1 MGRSGVLLLLA
12 AEPLR
17 ARPEGVGGLPAAAAA
32 VLRGEG
38 GREAGVGA
46 GLGPPRQSATAAA
59 ARAAEAVLPPLC
71 LLEAERRAGAG
82 GDVGA
87 VLHGVAAAAL
97 LQPRGR
103 HRLLEAVSGR
113 ARGGGAGAVR
123 VAVEA
128 GVGLAGAALGLGVEV
143 VPVLEVLLGGAAVQH
158 PLDDLAAGAPRAA
171 RGEAAPPAAWGHR
184 VGPRTYLDERRHCA
198 DISTDNRHDT
208 DSGETKSLTTVSAWS
223 LLQGVETGDTTQ
235 KSDTAAAV

>member
-1 MGRSGVLLLLA
+1 MGGSGLLLLLA

-17 ARPEGVGGLPAAAAA
+17 ARPEGVGGLPAAA

-38 GREAGVGA
+38 GREARVGA
-46 GLGPPRQSATAAA
+46 GLGPPRQGATAAA

-71 LLEAERRAGAG
+71 LLEAEGRARAG

-103 HRLLEAVSGR
+103 HRLLEAVSG

-128 GVGLAGAALGLGVEV
+128 GVGLAGALGLGVEV

-158 PLDDLAAGAPRAA
+158 PLDDLAAGPPRAG
-171 RGEAAPPAAWGHR
+171 RGEAAPPAAWGHT
-184 VGPRTYLDERRHCA
+184 VGHKRTGTIGGTDKLDREDMRQQTETAERP
-198 DISTDNRHDT
+198 
-208 DSGETKSLTTVSAWS
+208 SA
-223 LLQGVETGDTTQ
+223 
-235 KSDTAAAV
+235 

>member
-1 MGRSGVLLLLA
+1 MRRSGLLLLLA

-17 ARPEGVGGLPAAAAA
+17 ARPEGVGGLPAAAA

-38 GREAGVGA
+38 GREARVGA

-71 LLEAERRAGAG
+71 LLEAEGRARAG

-103 HRLLEAVSGR
+103 HRLLEAVSG

-128 GVGLAGAALGLGVEV
+128 GVGLAGALGLGVEV

-158 PLDDLAAGAPRAA
+158 PLDDLAAGPPRAG
-171 RGEAAPPAAWGHR
+171 RGEAAPPAAWGHT
-184 VGPRTYLDERRHCA
+184 VGHKRTGT
-198 DISTDNRHDT
+198 IGDT
-208 DSGETKSLTTVSAWS
+208 DKLDREDMRQQTETAERPSA
-223 LLQGVETGDTTQ
+223 
-235 KSDTAAAV
+235 

>member
-1 MGRSGVLLLLA
+1 MGGSGLLLLLA

-17 ARPEGVGGLPAAAAA
+17 ARPESVGGLPAAAA

-38 GREAGVGA
+38 GREARVGA
-46 GLGPPRQSATAAA
+46 GLGPPRQGATAAA
-59 ARAAEAVLPPLC
+59 ARAAETVLPPLC
-71 LLEAERRAGAG
+71 LLEAEGRARAG

-103 HRLLEAVSGR
+103 HRLLEAVSG

-143 VPVLEVLLGGAAVQH
+143 VPVFEVLLGGAAVQH
-158 PLDDLAAGAPRAA
+158 PLDDLAAGAPRAG
-171 RGEAAPPAAWGHR
+171 RGEAAPPAAWGHT
-184 VGPRTYLDERRHCA
+184 VGHRRTGTIGDADNLDRA
-198 DISTDNRHDT
+198 DISITDKRQRQQR
-208 DSGETKSLTTVSAWS
+208 ETLSLNAVSAWS
-223 LLQGVETGDTTQ
+223 LLQAGCGGE
-235 KSDTAAAV
+235 

>member
-1 MGRSGVLLLLA
+1 MGGSGLLLLLA

-17 ARPEGVGGLPAAAAA
+17 ARPEGVGGLPAAAA

-38 GREAGVGA
+38 GREARVGA
-46 GLGPPRQSATAAA
+46 GLGPPRQGATAAA

-71 LLEAERRAGAG
+71 LLEAEGRARAG

-103 HRLLEAVSGR
+103 HRLLEAVSG

-158 PLDDLAAGAPRAA
+158 PLDDLAAGAPRAG
-171 RGEAAPPAAWGHR
+171 RGEAAPPAAWGHT
-184 VGPRTYLDERRHCA
+184 VGLRRTGTIGDTDNLDRE
-198 DISTDNRHDT
+198 DISTRQQT
-208 DSGETKSLTTVSAWS
+208 ETAEILIP
-223 LLQGVETGDTTQ
+223 
-235 KSDTAAAV
+235 

>member
-1 MGRSGVLLLLA
+1 MGGSGLLLLLA

-17 ARPEGVGGLPAAAAA
+17 ARPEGVGGLPAAAA

-38 GREAGVGA
+38 GREARVGA
-46 GLGPPRQSATAAA
+46 GLGPPRQGATAAA
-59 ARAAEAVLPPLC
+59 ARAAETVLPPLC
-71 LLEAERRAGAG
+71 LLEAEGRARAG

-103 HRLLEAVSGR
+103 HRLLEAVSG

-128 GVGLAGAALGLGVEV
+128 GVGLAGALGLGVEV

-158 PLDDLAAGAPRAA
+158 PLDDLAAGPPRAG
-171 RGEAAPPAAWGHR
+171 RGEAAPPAAWGHT
-184 VGPRTYLDERRHCA
+184 VGHKR
-198 DISTDNRHDT
+198 
-208 DSGETKSLTTVSAWS
+208 
-223 LLQGVETGDTTQ
+223 TGDTDKLDREDMRQQTE
-235 KSDTAAAV
+235 TAERPSA

>member
-17 ARPEGVGGLPAAAAA
+17 ARPEGVGGLPAAAA

-38 GREAGVGA
+38 GREARVGA

-184 VGPRTYLDERRHCA
+184 VGHRRTGTRGDTDNFDRE
-198 DISTDNRHDT
+198 DISTDNR
-208 DSGETKSLTTVSAWS
+208 DSTETKSLNTS
-223 LLQGVETGDTTQ
+223 LCSRVWRLPTRH
-235 KSDTAAAV
+235 SDTAAV

>member
-1 MGRSGVLLLLA
+1 MRRSGLLLLLA

-17 ARPEGVGGLPAAAAA
+17 ARPESVGGLPAAAA

-38 GREAGVGA
+38 GREARVGA
-46 GLGPPRQSATAAA
+46 GLGPPRQGATAAA

-71 LLEAERRAGAG
+71 LLEAEGRARAG

-103 HRLLEAVSGR
+103 HRLLEAVSG

-128 GVGLAGAALGLGVEV
+128 GVGLAGALGLGVEV

-158 PLDDLAAGAPRAA
+158 PLDDLAAGAARAA
-171 RGEAAPPAAWGHR
+171 RGEAAPPAAWGHT
-184 VGPRTYLDERRHCA
+184 VGHRRTGTIGDTDKLDRE
-198 DISTDNRHDT
+198 DISTRQQT
-208 DSGETKSLTTVSAWS
+208 ETA
-223 LLQGVETGDTTQ
+223 EIPIP
-235 KSDTAAAV
+235 

>member
-38 GREAGVGA
+38 GREARVGA
-46 GLGPPRQSATAAA
+46 GLGPPRQGATAAA

-184 VGPRTYLDERRHCA
+184 VGSRTWYSA
-198 DISTDNRHDT
+198 QWSNAF
-208 DSGETKSLTTVSAWS
+208 TKRV
-223 LLQGVETGDTTQ
+223 Q
-235 KSDTAAAV
+235 

>member
-17 ARPEGVGGLPAAAAA
+17 ARPEGVGGLPAAAAGA

-184 VGPRTYLDERRHCA
+184 VGSRTWERDERRHCA
-198 DISTDNRHDT
+198 DISTDSRHRQLAERP
-208 DSGETKSLTTVSAWS
+208 SP
-223 LLQGVETGDTTQ
+223 
-235 KSDTAAAV
+235 

>member
-1 MGRSGVLLLLA
+1 MGGSGLLLLLA

-17 ARPEGVGGLPAAAAA
+17 ARPEGVGGLPAAA

-38 GREAGVGA
+38 GREARVGA
-46 GLGPPRQSATAAA
+46 GLGPPRQGATAAA

-71 LLEAERRAGAG
+71 LLEAEGRARAG

-103 HRLLEAVSGR
+103 HRLLEAVSG

-128 GVGLAGAALGLGVEV
+128 DVGLAGAALGLGVEV

-158 PLDDLAAGAPRAA
+158 PLDDLAAGPPRAA
-171 RGEAAPPAAWGHR
+171 RGEAAPPAAWGHT
-184 VGPRTYLDERRHCA
+184 VGLRRTGT
-198 DISTDNRHDT
+198 IGDT
-208 DSGETKSLTTVSAWS
+208 DKLDREDMRQQTETAERPSA
-223 LLQGVETGDTTQ
+223 
-235 KSDTAAAV
+235 

>member
-1 MGRSGVLLLLA
+1 MGGSGLLLLLA

-17 ARPEGVGGLPAAAAA
+17 ARPESVGGLPAAAA

-38 GREAGVGA
+38 GREARVGA

-71 LLEAERRAGAG
+71 LLEAEGRARAG

-103 HRLLEAVSGR
+103 HRLLEAVSG

-128 GVGLAGAALGLGVEV
+128 GVGLAGALGLGVEV

-158 PLDDLAAGAPRAA
+158 PLDDLAAGAPRAG
-171 RGEAAPPAAWGHR
+171 RGEAAPPAAWGHT
-184 VGPRTYLDERRHCA
+184 VGHKRTGT
-198 DISTDNRHDT
+198 IGDT
-208 DSGETKSLTTVSAWS
+208 DKLDREDMRQQTETAERPSA
-223 LLQGVETGDTTQ
+223 
-235 KSDTAAAV
+235 

>member
-17 ARPEGVGGLPAAAAA
+17 ARPEGVGGLPAAAA

-38 GREAGVGA
+38 GREARVGA
-46 GLGPPRQSATAAA
+46 GLGPPRQSATAATT
-59 ARAAEAVLPPLC
+59 RAAEAVLPPRLF
-71 LLEAERRAGAG
+71 EAERRAGAG

-184 VGPRTYLDERRHCA
+184 VGSRTWERDERRHCA
-198 DISTDNRHDT
+198 DISTDNRHRQQISVPEYCIGLGLDHAPGCGDWRHDT
-208 DSGETKSLTTVSAWS
+208 GE
-223 LLQGVETGDTTQ
+223 
-235 KSDTAAAV
+235 